1 MGRRWIGTIVFAAA
15 GIASLAAA
23 QETDFR
29 PVSNPFQEGYSYRI
43 GEDLVPA
50 VDLEGLRWTLV
61 RVAAKS
67 DREISAG
74 QDVQVNV
81 DIEFENR
88 GENAVKVLVVLL
100 LEDQQGNPL
109 ERLQIEPFRAGAGRF
124 KAVRQKLK
132 VPGDAL
138 LATEGLY
145 LFCEIQE

>member
-1 MGRRWIGTIVFAAA
+1 M
-15 GIASLAAA
+15 ASLAAA
-23 QETDFR
+23 QETEFR

-50 VDLEGLRWTLV
+50 IELDGLRWTLV
-61 RVAAKS
+61 RVAPKS

-74 QDVQVNV
+74 RDVQINV

-100 LEDQQGNPL
+100 LEDQRGNPL
-109 ERLQIEPFRAGAGRF
+109 ERLQIEPFRAGGGRF
-124 KAVRQKLK
+124 KAVREKFK
-132 VPGDAL
+132 VRGEML